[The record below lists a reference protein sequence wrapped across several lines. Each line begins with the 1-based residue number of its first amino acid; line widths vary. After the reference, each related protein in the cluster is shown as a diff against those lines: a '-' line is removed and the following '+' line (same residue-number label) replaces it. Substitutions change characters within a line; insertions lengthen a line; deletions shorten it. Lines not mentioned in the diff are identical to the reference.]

1 MIDILILNI
10 ENALSYIESQRI
22 IKDNIVKIYFKL
34 AHFKGFIDGQL
45 IKFNGEYFLKNG
57 FEIDFNNDIKIRD
70 FQLLEADSNSKAHID
85 HTGFIIIYI
94 SRENKAIN
102 ENKSQVTKQPKK
114 KFIR

>member
-1 MIDILILNI
+1 MIDMLILNI
-10 ENALSYIESQRI
+10 ENALSYIESQKI

-45 IKFNGEYFLKNG
+45 IKFNGEYFLQNG
-57 FEIDFNNDIKIRD
+57 FEIDFNNDIRTRD
-70 FQLLEADSNSKAHID
+70 FQLLEADSTSKIHVG

-94 SRENKAIN
+94 QRENKQIN
-102 ENKSQVTKQPKK
+102 ENKSQIAKQPKR